1 MRNLDDFDV
10 LILPGLGGSGAEH
23 WHTFWE
29 AAFPQFTR
37 VEQSEWE
44 RPRYADWAA
53 TLTAALARCRKP
65 AVFVAHSLGTS
76 LVMRWS
82 HDNAALARAKVAG
95 AFLAAPTDRDPLDCL
110 PDTPAKGFGPMI
122 LERLPFPSMVVASR
136 DDDRVTFAR
145 AQTFAAAW
153 GADFV
158 DAGAHGH
165 LGSAAQLG
173 LWPFGLVYFG
183 QLLATLRG

>member
-10 LILPGLGGSGAEH
+10 LVLPGLGGSGAEH

-29 AAFPQFTR
+29 RAFPQFRR
-37 VEQSEWE
+37 VEQADWE

-53 TLTAALARCRKP
+53 TLSDALERCRKP
-65 AVFVAHSLGTS
+65 ALLVAHSLGTS

-82 HDNAALARAKVAG
+82 HDHPARARAQVAG
-95 AFLAAPTDRDPLDCL
+95 AFLVAPTDRDPLERL
-110 PDTPAKGFGPMI
+110 PDSPATGFGPMI
-122 LERLPFPSMVVASR
+122 LARLPFASMVVASR
-136 DDDRVTFAR
+136 DDERVTFAR
-145 AQTFAAAW
+145 AQAFAAAW

-173 LWPFGLVYFG
+173 LWPFGLVSFG
-183 QLLATLRG
+183 QFVASLRA

>member
-1 MRNLDDFDV
+1 
-10 LILPGLGGSGAEH
+10 
-23 WHTFWE
+23 
-29 AAFPQFTR
+29 
-37 VEQSEWE
+37 
-44 RPRYADWAA
+44 
-53 TLTAALARCRKP
+53 
-65 AVFVAHSLGTS
+65 
-76 LVMRWS
+76 
-82 HDNAALARAKVAG
+82 
-95 AFLAAPTDRDPLDCL
+95 
-110 PDTPAKGFGPMI
+110 MI

-183 QLLATLRG
+183 QFLATLRA